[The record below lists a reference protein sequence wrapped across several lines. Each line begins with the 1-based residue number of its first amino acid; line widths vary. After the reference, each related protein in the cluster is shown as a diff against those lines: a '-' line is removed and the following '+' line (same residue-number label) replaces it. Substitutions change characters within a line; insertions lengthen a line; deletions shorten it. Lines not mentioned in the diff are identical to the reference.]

1 MFLLLGYCGGLSA
14 SEGRLCLRAAGHPGS
29 IWKYLSDDI
38 CYLHL
43 FLIIGKWIHTLELA
57 WPFG

>member
-1 MFLLLGYCGGLSA
+1 MLFLLGNCGGLSA
-14 SEGRLCLRAAGHPGS
+14 SEGCLRLRAAGHPGS
-29 IWKYLSDDI
+29 VWKYLSDDI

-43 FLIIGKWIHTLELA
+43 FLIIGKRIHTLELA